1 MIILNGP
8 YWCELYS
15 ISAHAVAYKSLFL
28 DSDTT
33 FAGLIRSQ

>member
-1 MIILNGP
+1 MDHTGVSFT
-8 YWCELYS
+8 YS

-33 FAGLIRSQ
+33 FVGLIRSQ